1 MGKSALYKSRY
12 LCSWTSD
19 LRAILS
25 NALNQRLPHHHHH
38 PPVAIDEARCTAL
51 PPLGEVLVGPAQ
63 LDPFLVST
71 VITANSAQLA
81 TRFSPKVPPRLPA
94 AANASLQ
101 AQMTPKIAVSNG
113 AGNWV
118 LHIAKVCYFFSSCL
132 PKTEGLISRFWLFFF
147 F

>member
-12 LCSWTSD
+12 LYSLTSD
-19 LRAILS
+19 LRVIPS
-25 NALNQRLPHHHHH
+25 NALNQRLPHHPH
-38 PPVAIDEARCTAL
+38 VATNEARCTAL

-81 TRFSPKVPPRLPA
+81 TRFSPKDPPRLPA

-132 PKTEGLISRFWLFFF
+132 PKTEGLISRF
-147 F
+147 